1 MSDSVNV
8 VMLQDLVHYLNGV
21 NRVFYP
27 KGSTQVFLKDK
38 ADKFLRAGYCE
49 LLEKPECFESRESK
63 PALLKKETKPAAKK
77 KAAAKKTTRKKAA
90 SKKVKIEKQ
99 SNDSADD

>member
-1 MSDSVNV
+1 MSDSVSV

-27 KGSTQVFLKDK
+27 KGTTQIFLKEK

-49 LLEKPECFESRESK
+49 LLEKTESFEVRETK
-63 PALLKKETKPAAKK
+63 PALLKKEIKPAAKK
-77 KAAAKKTTRKKAA
+77 KAAVKKTTKKKTA
-90 SKKVKIEKQ
+90 SKKVEIEKQ

>member
-1 MSDSVNV
+1 MSDSVSV
-8 VMLQDLVHYLNGV
+8 VMLKDLVHYLNGV
-21 NRVFYP
+21 NRVFFP
-27 KGSTQVFLKDK
+27 KGTTQIFLKEK

-49 LLEKPECFESRESK
+49 LLEKPESFDTRETK

-77 KAAAKKTTRKKAA
+77 AAVKKTARKKTA

-99 SNDSADD
+99 SNNSADD